1 MMDRNLLRRRRL
13 STTLLLISIGWM
25 CGVQPLTAT
34 DFFLTIGGG
43 YDRSGNQASLEANVV
58 FFQQLLAEKH
68 RGPRRHDIFFADG
81 DDPAA
86 DLQIVAEKPAKSTAP
101 ATDLLTA
108 LHRRRGEGNVG
119 YRNHKVAEI
128 AGPLDPAL
136 IRAGLETVT
145 RTAQNGDR

>member
-1 MMDRNLLRRRRL
+1 MRHLSSLLCRRL
-13 STTLLLISIGWM
+13 SKSLLFISIGWM

-58 FFQQLLAEKH
+58 FFQQLLTDKH

-86 DLQIVAEKPAKSTAP
+86 DLQILAEKPAKSTAP
-101 ATDLLTA
+101 ATDLLSQSA
-108 LHRRRGEGNVG
+108 SSSWRGTCHLPKSSS
-119 YRNHKVAEI
+119 R
-128 AGPLDPAL
+128 
-136 IRAGLETVT
+136 
-145 RTAQNGDR
+145 